1 MILRN
6 FHYFYANLVIF
17 HWKYKSEILALQNN
31 SRFSQ
36 ITQGFEITQANFQ
49 KITQATGGFYH
60 SQPPDLR
67 TKKKP
72 VLMASKVNP
81 HSMNLATTTP
91 RYHFPPN
98 SQTWPTVEWKEES
111 MSSNSWAGLFLR
123 VTIAVTLVNAGG
135 ESPGGTELCTTAW
148 SCKSRLEGGAAAAGK
163 WIT

>member
-1 MILRN
+1 MAKIDMILRN

-36 ITQGFEITQANFQ
+36 ITQGFEITQANSQ

-72 VLMASKVNP
+72 ELTPPFRSYDGKSGKKGQWKAFLFQTPST
-81 HSMNLATTTP
+81 NLP
-91 RYHFPPN
+91 
-98 SQTWPTVEWKEES
+98 
-111 MSSNSWAGLFLR
+111 FLH
-123 VTIAVTLVNAGG
+123 TNQ
-135 ESPGGTELCTTAW
+135 
-148 SCKSRLEGGAAAAGK
+148 
-163 WIT
+163 